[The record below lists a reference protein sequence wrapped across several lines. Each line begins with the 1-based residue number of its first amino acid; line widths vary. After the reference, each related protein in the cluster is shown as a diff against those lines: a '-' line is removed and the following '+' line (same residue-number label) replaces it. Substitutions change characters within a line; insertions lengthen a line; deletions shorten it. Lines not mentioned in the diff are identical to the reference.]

1 MRFRHVL
8 AVACGATFLS
18 TAVPAEPALAGTLQV
33 NPVLLEINEGR
44 RTASVTLRNEEATP
58 VTIRAYALDWRQA
71 GGDESYAETSAV
83 IVSPPI
89 FTVAP
94 GATQLVRV
102 GLRSPSAAPAAYR
115 LIVEE
120 VPEATQGNGIRV
132 ALRLN
137 LPFYSSIPAGDFSAL
152 RWSAWREADGD
163 WTLEAVNG
171 GRGYVRID
179 PAVAQRAIGLRIP
192 DHVNLGTVR
201 PGAERRWGIGTQVD
215 VSDAARFRAITR
227 AQGHGE
233 ARASLD

>member
-1 MRFRHVL
+1 MRLKRAI
-8 AVACGATFLS
+8 AVACGATLLW
-18 TAVPAEPALAGTLQV
+18 TAVPVAPAFAGTLQV
-33 NPVLLEINEGR
+33 NPVLLEINSGR
-44 RTASVTLRNEEATP
+44 RTATVTIRNEEATP

-71 GGDESYAETSAV
+71 GGDEGYAETSAV

-94 GATQLVRV
+94 GATQLIRV
-102 GLRSPSAAPAAYR
+102 GLRTPSGAPAAYR

-120 VPEATQGNGIRV
+120 VPGAEPGSGIRV

-137 LPFYSSIPAGDFSAL
+137 LPLYSSIAAGEFSAL
-152 RWSAWREADGD
+152 RWSAWREADGG

-192 DHVNLGTVR
+192 DHVNLGTVL
-201 PGAERRWGIGTQVD
+201 PGAERRWHIGAQID
-215 VSDAARFRAITR
+215 VSDTARFRAITR

-233 ARASLD
+233 AQASLE